1 MAKATK
7 PAAAQAPVTAMAVA
21 LEAAAAQAPAPA
33 AQAPAPAAVVACRD
47 TETAALI
54 LKAGEAANSMLD
66 LCKQA
71 AKAAAAQLNPA
82 KPMGER
88 IEGVMSLYAA
98 DFVTAGHNVKALFK
112 DALTLHAAAQTP
124 VTVKSM
130 VNGKATD
137 VHTTAADAVN
147 MPKHAMKDA
156 AAQVRAANNM
166 SRKTGGGRKPAAAKM
181 PAAAPAAPDMTV
193 TATEIDG
200 FTQWLANFD
209 AYFTDVIYH
218 QKIVARA
225 IECGYV
231 ISKATKGVKV
241 TSKKHRGLCKVW
253 SKREG
258 GATSRRPI
266 VG

>member
-7 PAAAQAPVTAMAVA
+7 LAAAQAPVTAMAVA
-21 LEAAAAQAPAPA
+21 LEAAAA
-33 AQAPAPAAVVACRD
+33 AQAPAPAIVAHRD
-47 TETAALI
+47 EATAALI
-54 LKAGEAANSMLD
+54 LKAGEAANSMLAF
-66 LCKQA
+66 CKDA

-82 KPMGER
+82 QPIAAR
-88 IEGVMSLYAA
+88 IESVMSLYAA

-130 VNGKATD
+130 VNGKSTD
-137 VHTTAADAVN
+137 VHITAGEAAA

-156 AAQVRAANNM
+156 AAQVRAANGM
-166 SRKTGGGRKPAAAKM
+166 ARKTGGGRKPAAAKM
-181 PAAAPAAPDMTV
+181 PVAPAAPDMTV
-193 TATEIDG
+193 TAGEIDG
-200 FTQWLANFD
+200 FSQWLENFD

-231 ISKATKGVKV
+231 ISKATKGTVIKGKA
-241 TSKKHRGLCKVW
+241 S
-253 SKREG
+253 
-258 GATSRRPI
+258 A
-266 VG
+266 